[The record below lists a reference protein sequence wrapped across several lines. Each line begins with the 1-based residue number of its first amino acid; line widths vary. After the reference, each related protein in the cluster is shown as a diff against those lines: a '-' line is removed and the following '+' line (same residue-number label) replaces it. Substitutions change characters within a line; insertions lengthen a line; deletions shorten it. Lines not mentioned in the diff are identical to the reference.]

1 MFIYFSKLKHTI
13 TGRFKIMRLYFLILS
28 LIIILVSCSSSNKIS
43 NSWKNPDI
51 GEELIKFQT
60 VAVFAMMKN
69 PDMRMD
75 VEEALASQMPN
86 TIAVPS
92 YKMVTNEELADINA
106 VKQKLSER
114 GMEGALVLS
123 VRNVNQQTSYYSSGM
138 YPSAYYSFGGYY
150 NYAWNYM
157 YDPYMYSTTNV
168 YVDLEILIYSIKND
182 QLIWYGEST
191 SVNPEG
197 IQQTISEL
205 AVSVKNQLVE
215 DGLLDPAR

>member
-1 MFIYFSKLKHTI
+1 M
-13 TGRFKIMRLYFLILS
+13 KIN
-28 LIIILVSCSSSNKIS
+28 IIILLIAVLLAGCSSSNKIS
-43 NSWKNPDI
+43 NSWKNP
-51 GEELIKFQT
+51 EATQESAKFQT
-60 VAVFAMMKN
+60 VAVFAMVKN
-69 PDMRMD
+69 PDMQMD

-92 YKMVTNEELADINA
+92 YKMITKEELADINA
-106 VKQKLSER
+106 VKKKLNER

-123 VRNVNQQTSYYSSGM
+123 VRNVDEKTSYYSSGM

-157 YDPYMYSTTNV
+157 YDPYGYSSTNV
-168 YVDLEILIYSIKND
+168 YVDLEILIYSLKD
-182 QLIWYGEST
+182 DKLVWYGEST
-191 SVNPEG
+191 SVNPET

>member
-1 MFIYFSKLKHTI
+1 
-13 TGRFKIMRLYFLILS
+13 MRNSF
-28 LIIILVSCSSSNKIS
+28 IIISLAIFLAGCSSSNKIS
-43 NSWKNPDI
+43 NSWKNP
-51 GEELIKFQT
+51 EATQESAKFQT
-60 VAVFAMMKN
+60 VAVFGMVK
-69 PDMRMD
+69 DQEMRRD
-75 VEEALASQMPN
+75 VEEAIAGQMVN

-92 YKMVTNEELADINA
+92 YKMITNEELADINA
-106 VKQKLSER
+106 VKQKLNER
-114 GMEGALVLS
+114 GMEGALILS
-123 VRNVNQQTSYYSSGM
+123 VRKVDEKTTYYSSGM

-157 YDPYMYSTTNV
+157 YDPYGYSSTNI

-182 QLIWYGEST
+182 KLIWYGEST

-215 DGLLDPAR
+215 DGLLDPTK

>member
-1 MFIYFSKLKHTI
+1 
-13 TGRFKIMRLYFLILS
+13 MRANFL
-28 LIIILVSCSSSNKIS
+28 IILVTSLLTACSSSNKIS
-43 NSWKNPDI
+43 NSWKNP
-51 GEELIKFQT
+51 EATMESMKFQT

-92 YKMVTNEELADINA
+92 YKMITNEELADLNT
-106 VKQKLSER
+106 VKQKLNER

-123 VRNVNQQTSYYSSGM
+123 VRKVNEKTSYYSSGM
-138 YPSAYYSFGGYY
+138 YPSSYYTFGGYY

-157 YDPYMYSTTNV
+157 YDPYMYSTTNY
-168 YVDLEILIYSIKND
+168 YVDVEILIYSIKKD
-182 QLIWYGEST
+182 QLVWYGEST
-191 SVNPEG
+191 SVNPES

-205 AVSVKNQLVE
+205 AVSVKERLVE
-215 DGLLDPAR
+215 EGLLDPER

>member
-1 MFIYFSKLKHTI
+1 MKTN
-13 TGRFKIMRLYFLILS
+13 
-28 LIIILVSCSSSNKIS
+28 LIILLIVVLLTGCSSSNKIS
-43 NSWKNPDI
+43 NSWKNP
-51 GEELIKFQT
+51 EVTQESVKFQT
-60 VAVFAMMKN
+60 VAVFAMVKN

-92 YKMVTNEELADINA
+92 YKMITKEELTDINA
-106 VKQKLSER
+106 VKQKLNER
-114 GMEGALVLS
+114 GMEGALILS
-123 VRNVNQQTSYYSSGM
+123 VRKVDEKTSYYSSGM

-157 YDPYMYSTTNV
+157 YDPYAYSSTNV

-191 SVNPEG
+191 SINPEG

-205 AVSVKNQLVE
+205 AVSVKNQLIE
-215 DGLLDPAR
+215 DGLLSPVQ

>member
-1 MFIYFSKLKHTI
+1 MRTI
-13 TGRFKIMRLYFLILS
+13 FFILS
-28 LIIILVSCSSSNKIS
+28 LTLLLISCSSSNKIS
-43 NSWKNPDI
+43 NSWKNPDVTI
-51 GEELIKFQT
+51 ESAKFQT
-60 VAVFAMMKN
+60 MAVFAMIK
-69 PDMRMD
+69 DEQMRRD
-75 VEEALASQMPN
+75 VEEAIVSQMPN

-92 YKMVTNEELADINA
+92 YKMITKEELADIDA
-106 VKQKLSER
+106 VKQKLKER

-123 VRNVNQQTSYYSSGM
+123 VRNINQKTSYYSSGM

-157 YDPYMYSTTNV
+157 YDPFAYSTTNV
-168 YVDLEILIYSIKND
+168 YVDLEILIYSLKD
-182 QLIWYGEST
+182 DKLVWYGEST

-215 DGLLDPAR
+215 DGLLDPTR

>member
-1 MFIYFSKLKHTI
+1 MKTHLI
-13 TGRFKIMRLYFLILS
+13 FL
-28 LIIILVSCSSSNKIS
+28 LIAVLLAGCSSSNKIS
-43 NSWKNPDI
+43 NSWKNP
-51 GEELIKFQT
+51 EATQESAKFQT
-60 VAVFAMMKN
+60 VAVFAMVKN

-75 VEEALASQMPN
+75 VEESIASQMPN

-92 YKMVTNEELADINA
+92 YKMITKDELADINA
-106 VKQKLSER
+106 VKQKLNER
-114 GMEGALVLS
+114 GMEGALILS
-123 VRNVNQQTSYYSSGM
+123 VKKIDETTHYPSTVYYPPGM

-157 YDPYMYSTTNV
+157 YDPYAYSSTNV

-191 SVNPEG
+191 SVNPES

-205 AVSVKNQLVE
+205 AVSVKEQLIE
-215 DGLLDPAR
+215 DGLIDPTR

>member
-1 MFIYFSKLKHTI
+1 MTFSVSSLTQKWKLYSMKTHLI
-13 TGRFKIMRLYFLILS
+13 FL
-28 LIIILVSCSSSNKIS
+28 LIAVLLAGCSSSNKIS
-43 NSWKNPDI
+43 NSWKNP
-51 GEELIKFQT
+51 EATQESAKFQT
-60 VAVFAMMKN
+60 VAVFAMVKN

-75 VEEALASQMPN
+75 VEESIASQMPN

-92 YKMVTNEELADINA
+92 YKMITKDELADINA
-106 VKQKLSER
+106 VKQKLNER
-114 GMEGALVLS
+114 GMEGALILS
-123 VRNVNQQTSYYSSGM
+123 VRKVDEKTSYYSSGM

-157 YDPYMYSTTNV
+157 YDPYAYSSTNV

-191 SVNPEG
+191 SVNPES

-205 AVSVKNQLVE
+205 AVSVKEQLIE
-215 DGLLDPAR
+215 DGLIDPTR

>member
-1 MFIYFSKLKHTI
+1 MKTN
-13 TGRFKIMRLYFLILS
+13 
-28 LIIILVSCSSSNKIS
+28 LIILLIAVLLAGCSSSNKIS
-43 NSWKNPDI
+43 NSWKNP
-51 GEELIKFQT
+51 EATQESAKFQT
-60 VAVFAMMKN
+60 VAVFAMVKN

-75 VEEALASQMPN
+75 VEESLASQMPN

-92 YKMVTNEELADINA
+92 YKMITNEELEDINA
-106 VKQKLSER
+106 VKKKLSER

-123 VRNVNQQTSYYSSGM
+123 VRNVDQKTSYYSSGM

-157 YDPYMYSTTNV
+157 YDPYAYSSTNV
-168 YVDLEILIYSIKND
+168 YVDLEILIYSLKD
-182 QLIWYGEST
+182 DKLVWYGEST
-191 SVNPEG
+191 SVNPET

>member
-1 MFIYFSKLKHTI
+1 MKTN
-13 TGRFKIMRLYFLILS
+13 
-28 LIIILVSCSSSNKIS
+28 LIILLIAVLLAGCSSSNKIF
-43 NSWKNPDI
+43 NSWKNPEATI
-51 GEELIKFQT
+51 ESAKFQT
-60 VAVFAMMKN
+60 VAVFAMVKN
-69 PDMRMD
+69 LDMRMD
-75 VEEALASQMPN
+75 VEESLASQMPN

-92 YKMVTNEELADINA
+92 YKMITNEELADINA
-106 VKQKLSER
+106 VKKKLSER

-123 VRNVNQQTSYYSSGM
+123 VRNVDQKTTYYSSGM
-138 YPSAYYSFGGYY
+138 YPSAYYNFGGYY

-157 YDPYMYSTTNV
+157 YDPYGYSSTNV
-168 YVDLEILIYSIKND
+168 YVDLEILIYSLKD
-182 QLIWYGEST
+182 DKLVWYGEST

>member
-1 MFIYFSKLKHTI
+1 
-13 TGRFKIMRLYFLILS
+13 MRNS
-28 LIIILVSCSSSNKIS
+28 IIILFMAIYLISCSSSNKIS
-43 NSWKNPDI
+43 NSWKNPDVTI
-51 GEELIKFQT
+51 ESAKFQT
-60 VAVFAMMKN
+60 MAVFAMVK
-69 PDMRMD
+69 DEQMRRD
-75 VEEALASQMPN
+75 VEEAIVSQMPN

-92 YKMVTNEELADINA
+92 YKLITKEELADLDA

-123 VRNVNQQTSYYSSGM
+123 VRNVNQKTSYYSSGM

-157 YDPYMYSTTNV
+157 YDPFMYSSTNV
-168 YVDLEILIYSIKND
+168 YVDLEILIYSLKD
-182 QLIWYGEST
+182 DKLVWYGEST

-205 AVSVKNQLVE
+205 AVSVKEQLVE